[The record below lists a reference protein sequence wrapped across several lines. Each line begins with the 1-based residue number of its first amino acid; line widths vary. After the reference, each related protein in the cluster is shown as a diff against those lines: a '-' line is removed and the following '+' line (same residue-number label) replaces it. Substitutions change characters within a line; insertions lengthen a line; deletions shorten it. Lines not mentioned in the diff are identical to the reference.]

1 MDLEEVRLLN
11 PMRTL
16 NEAPHDINT
25 RMEVVIPTILMIVLI
40 KIDIL
45 CNLTP
50 RIPELEVNRNL
61 TCDQEV
67 NTPKMEDKFCL
78 QVIPLC
84 I

>member
-11 PMRTL
+11 LMRTL

-25 RMEVVIPTILMIVLI
+25 RMEVVIPTILMI

-50 RIPELEVNRNL
+50 RIPELGVNRNL
-61 TCDQEV
+61 TCDQEI
-67 NTPKMEDKFCL
+67 NTPKMEDKFYL
-78 QVIPLC
+78 QVIPFV
-84 I
+84 IY